1 MRQDGRRVVE
11 RGERVAGGGDP
22 RVGEAVPRRGA
33 PAERGP
39 AGAQVDRRDAV
50 GAPVDGGVQQV
61 AVPERPGAAVGGRDV
76 GGAVDRELLAGGQVG
91 HDGAARV
98 LLLLVL
104 EHHDGVVLV
113 EQRVATPARRLPDQ
127 PLAALGPS
135 RSARLRAWSTVSVQ
149 PPPRVT
155 VSSSGPGTRCQS
167 RRACSGSSTAG
178 RSAVPPAV
186 ACLVGDDEGSPLA
199 PSCAVSVVVGL
210 VLGVVS
216 RAGRGS
222 VSEHPASA
230 RTSAAAGTTYRFA
243 RGIRRRCSAGSGP
256 GWRGSSCRRCATG
269 PGRCRART
277 GRTAAGSTA
286 RSSRSSAGLL
296 PRLS

>member
-61 AVPERPGAAVGGRDV
+61 ALPEGPRAAVGGGDV

-113 EQRVATPARRLPDQ
+113 EQRVRHPLVAARPAAGGARSLELGAAAGLVDGQRPAAAPRDGVFQRAGDPLPVEEGGVGLQHDGPVRRPAGGCLPGRRRRG
-127 PLAALGPS
+127 LAARAVLRRVG
-135 RSARLRAWSTVSVQ
+135 RGGAGAR
-149 PPPRVT
+149 
-155 VSSSGPGTRCQS
+155 VSSRGPAGARCPS
-167 RRACSGSSTAG
+167 TRRA
-178 RSAVPPAV
+178 
-186 ACLVGDDEGSPLA
+186 
-199 PSCAVSVVVGL
+199 
-210 VLGVVS
+210 
-216 RAGRGS
+216 
-222 VSEHPASA
+222 A

-243 RGIRRRCSAGSGP
+243 RRHQTPMLCWKWA
-256 GWRGSSCRRCATG
+256 WL
-269 PGRCRART
+269 ARK
-277 GRTAAGSTA
+277 
-286 RSSRSSAGLL
+286 LL
-296 PRLS
+296 